1 MDLGLPSLPAMPGP
15 EYRGPTPWSNWV
27 IRPRLIAGA
36 YPAGQ
41 DDGETDRILTTLLE
55 LGVTT
60 FVCLQ
65 AEFSLHTSE
74 NLWRTGQ
81 GLRPYI
87 KDAQRLIIQAR
98 TTHSQRILQE
108 KLDFLH
114 LPILDGNVTT
124 DTAMSRLVDDCCL
137 RLLRGERLYV
147 HCWGGHGRTG
157 TVIATMLGRL
167 YHLPVATALRY
178 TQAFHDTRRYPQG
191 VRSPQT
197 PVQIAQVRRLLPD
210 PPSCRGVKYLPNP
223 LPSIAA
229 PSIPAGQ
236 PHGDRQGSA
245 GGASPIAASAALPVP
260 GSNSMEPRPRAD
272 RRDSHPLSPTAA
284 SKAAQPL
291 PALRDMASPG
301 ALKQPNRAMA
311 SSLQDCLRQHLR

>member
-74 NLWRTGQ
+74 NLWRTG
-81 GLRPYI
+81 
-87 KDAQRLIIQAR
+87 
-98 TTHSQRILQE
+98 QE

-197 PVQIAQVRRLLPD
+197 PVQIAQRFQYLAAIPWSLD
-210 PPSCRGVKYLPNP
+210 PGQIVETHILCPPP
-223 LPSIAA
+223 L
-229 PSIPAGQ
+229 
-236 PHGDRQGSA
+236 
-245 GGASPIAASAALPVP
+245 
-260 GSNSMEPRPRAD
+260 RPR
-272 RRDSHPLSPTAA
+272 
-284 SKAAQPL
+284 
-291 PALRDMASPG
+291 LRS
-301 ALKQPNRAMA
+301 R
-311 SSLQDCLRQHLR
+311 SLLCATWHRLVP